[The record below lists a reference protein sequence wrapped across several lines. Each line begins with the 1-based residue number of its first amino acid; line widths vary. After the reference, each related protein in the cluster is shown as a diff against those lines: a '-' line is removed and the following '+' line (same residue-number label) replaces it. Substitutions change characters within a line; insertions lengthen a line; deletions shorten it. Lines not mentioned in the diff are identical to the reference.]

1 MGLFTKTRAGLHIGK
16 DYLSF
21 TLLESGR
28 GGYKV
33 KAAEVIRLPKQTI
46 RPSPGESNILNSEEI
61 KKHLKT
67 LFENYP
73 GIPSI
78 SLSLPDLSSRMI
90 LIEVKK
96 ALPKENELRQMI
108 KWNMEQKFL
117 TQIGDSKFSH
127 QLISQSD
134 YSFKSSGPDEVPG
147 NKYYFILG
155 AAILKNIL
163 LEYQTLLES
172 FHITPKIMSN
182 ASFNLYNLYH
192 DYISGVSGEGNF
204 LFLNRID
211 HYFTFMVFEK
221 KILRYIRT
229 IGLRVPENGSN
240 EESAAEERTMIEEKN
255 NHKIEGEIESSL
267 HYHFKEQEAQS
278 NSDIHLFISGPQAMP
293 AFGPMGER
301 FGLEIHLLKPDLLG
315 NLNLGE
321 ADLLKNEEISLLTPA
336 IAAAGALN

>member
-1 MGLFTKTRAGLHIGK
+1 MGLFTKTKAGLHVGN

-21 TLLESGR
+21 ALLESGR
-28 GGYKV
+28 GGYQV
-33 KAAEVIRLPKQTI
+33 KASEVIRLPKQTI
-46 RPSPGESNILNSEEI
+46 RHSPGESNILNSEEI
-61 KKHLKT
+61 KNSLKT
-67 LFENYP
+67 LFEKYP

-90 LIEVKK
+90 LIEVQK
-96 ALPKENELRQMI
+96 ALPKENELCQMI

-117 TQIGDSKFSH
+117 TQVGDSRFSH

-134 YSFKSSGPDEVPG
+134 HSFKSPGPNGVPG

-155 AAILKNIL
+155 TAILKNIL
-163 LEYQTLLES
+163 SEYQTLPES
-172 FHITPKIMSN
+172 FHITPKVISN

-192 DYISGVSGEGNF
+192 DYISEISEEGNF

-211 HYFTFMVFEK
+211 HYFTLMVFEK

-229 IGLRVPENGSN
+229 IGLRAPENGS
-240 EESAAEERTMIEEKN
+240 EEERAVIEEKN
-255 NHKIEGEIESSL
+255 NLKIEGEIESSL

-278 NSDIHLFISGPQAMP
+278 KSDIHLFISGPQAMP
-293 AFGPMGER
+293 AFGPMGEP
-301 FGLEIHLLKPDLLG
+301 FKLAIHLLKPDLLD
-315 NLNLGE
+315 NLNLTG